1 MAKVELKQPIVQE
14 ISETI
19 KDAQSLVVVDYRG
32 LTVAED
38 TQLRKNLREAGV
50 TYKVYKN
57 TLVNRAI
64 EGTEFESLKDVLE
77 GPNAFAVSTEDAT
90 APARVLAE
98 FAKKAPSLE
107 IKAGV
112 VEGTYY
118 DAEGMKQIA
127 SVPSREVLLSKLLGS
142 LQSPITNLARVL
154 NQIAEKG
161 GAADAAADAAPA
173 EEAPAQKQRNRKPI
187 LYQRKQHL
195 KKPLLM
201 KLFRRKHQK
210 RQQQQ
215 KAKIIPAQQKQEQL
229 HSLKQHKLQ
238 YLYEST
244 SFLQYGSIRTPLTKR
259 QSYD

>member
-1 MAKVELKQPIVQE
+1 MAINAKIDLKKPVLEE
-14 ISETI
+14 IS
-19 KDAQSLVVVDYRG
+19 AQVEGAQCVLLVNYSG
-32 LTVAED
+32 LTVAQD
-38 TQLRKNLREAGV
+38 TQLRKELREAGV
-50 TYKVYKN
+50 HYKVYKN

-154 NQIAEKG
+154 NQIAEQG
-161 GAADAAADAAPA
+161 GAADAAVEAAPAEDAA
-173 EEAPAQKQRNRKPI
+173 EEAPA
-187 LYQRKQHL
+187 
-195 KKPLLM
+195 
-201 KLFRRKHQK
+201 
-210 RQQQQ
+210 
-215 KAKIIPAQQKQEQL
+215 AE
-229 HSLKQHKLQ
+229 
-238 YLYEST
+238 
-244 SFLQYGSIRTPLTKR
+244 
-259 QSYD
+259 

>member
-90 APARVLAE
+90 APARVLA
-98 FAKKAPSLE
+98 PSLE

-173 EEAPAQKQRNRKPI
+173 EEAPA
-187 LYQRKQHL
+187 
-195 KKPLLM
+195 
-201 KLFRRKHQK
+201 
-210 RQQQQ
+210 
-215 KAKIIPAQQKQEQL
+215 AE
-229 HSLKQHKLQ
+229 
-238 YLYEST
+238 
-244 SFLQYGSIRTPLTKR
+244 
-259 QSYD
+259 